1 MLRLVPTSIIL
12 FQMLCFDAIPDSVRA
27 LLVRLAPHTALA
39 DFSLGGGTSLALRFG
54 HRLSVDLDFFTLQ
67 EFSPE
72 LIFKDL
78 QLVDATITGRAINS
92 LTADVGGVK
101 LDLLRHSYP
110 SLAPNDKLDGITL
123 VSLPDLAAMKLNAL
137 TNRGSKKDFFDF
149 AELLNHLAIGQ
160 MLDFFTNKYQAMDV
174 FTVIRSLAW
183 FEDAEL
189 EPDPISLTGLTW
201 SQVKAKARVVVA
213 GL

>member
-1 MLRLVPTSIIL
+1 
-12 FQMLCFDAIPDSVRA
+12 MLCFDAIPESVRA
-27 LLVRLAPHTALA
+27 LLARLATHDALA
-39 DFSLGGGTSLALRFG
+39 EFSLGGGTSLALRFG

-72 LIFKDL
+72 VLFGSL
-78 QLVDATITGRAINS
+78 PLVGATVISRAANS

-110 SLAPNDKLDGITL
+110 LLKPNDELDDITL

-137 TNRGSKKDFFDF
+137 TNRGSKKDFYDL
-149 AELLNHLAIGQ
+149 AELLNHFTIGQ
-160 MLDFFTNKYQAMDV
+160 MIDFFTSKYQTMDA

-183 FEDAEL
+183 FEDAES
-189 EPDPISLTGLTW
+189 EPDPISLTGVTW
-201 SQVKAKARVVVA
+201 SQVKARARAAVA